1 MVIYP
6 RYFDKS
12 KCVCFMIKEG
22 KLFDKCINL
31 GGSFFNVMKNIFN
44 SELIYNKKYLK
55 AEKNSTQK
63 KAFRNIYS

>member
-1 MVIYP
+1 
-6 RYFDKS
+6 
-12 KCVCFMIKEG
+12 MIKEG

>member
-22 KLFDKCINL
+22 KLFDKCINFV
-31 GGSFFNVMKNIFN
+31 GSFFNVMKNIFN